1 MARHKHVINI
11 SEIDEKEI
19 DVGDKF
25 HHAVKGLGSSTG
37 GVKLGCSYFR
47 IAAGRYAFPLHSHL
61 ANEEAIYILE
71 GNGTLTLGPDEI
83 AVSAGDYA
91 AMLPDRNLPHKLV
104 NTGDSDPV
112 YLCLSTNIVPEITEY
127 PDSGKIGVFGGAE
140 WNQVL
145 EDFYAGRDVSDEY
158 VLKFFNKGSSVGY
171 FDGEV

>member
-11 SEIDEKEI
+11 DDIEEKEI
-19 DVGDKF
+19 AVEEKF

-47 IAAGRYAFPLHSHL
+47 VAVGRYAFPLHSHH
-61 ANEEAIYILE
+61 ANEEATFVIS

-83 AVSAGDYA
+83 PISAGDYA
-91 AMLPDRNLPHKLV
+91 SMPPDPKLRHKLV
-104 NTGDSDPV
+104 NTGDTDLV

-127 PDSGKIGVFGGAE
+127 PDPGKIGVFGGAD

-145 EDFYAGRDVSDEY
+145 ADFHAGKDVSDQY
-158 VLKFFNKGSSVGY
+158 VPQFHNKSASVGY